1 MTLRIPEREQL
12 PTGLVSQT
20 LPVDRVLYE
29 AESPVVYLTH
39 TEFGQQL
46 VAYVADDNQE
56 GTFTVL
62 APISRES
69 LARLEGGSLSARD
82 ALTSSWMWLH
92 VTAPAGNG
100 LWPTSIED
108 LADGHLP
115 NPSTPLYPEHT
126 PLLRTRAIGERVEI
140 GRMPASVV
148 AFVADST
155 RKAIKILLDN
165 LLMLPSEGRPREEH
179 RALYDLPIQNF
190 AFASFELSFGMPDE
204 GLFPREQLR
213 EAAKK
218 LECGLAWASSIDS
231 APLTAESDAE
241 RESILRA
248 ALLLTPPQAGVIT
261 EVQVSGLW
269 IQRGSIRLTRDSRRR
284 VRQELRNIDSE
295 RVMSYTG
302 RIGEIDVDNSSFILR
317 DVEDGQDRRGFY
329 NDDLLDD
336 MITFFADAQRVAV
349 AGVERLGRLYVSAV
363 APAAEEAASSDYIVE
378 NS

>member
-1 MTLRIPEREQL
+1 
-12 PTGLVSQT
+12 
-20 LPVDRVLYE
+20 
-29 AESPVVYLTH
+29 
-39 TEFGQQL
+39 
-46 VAYVADDNQE
+46 
-56 GTFTVL
+56 
-62 APISRES
+62 
-69 LARLEGGSLSARD
+69 
-82 ALTSSWMWLH
+82 
-92 VTAPAGNG
+92 
-100 LWPTSIED
+100 
-108 LADGHLP
+108 
-115 NPSTPLYPEHT
+115 
-126 PLLRTRAIGERVEI
+126 
-140 GRMPASVV
+140 MPASVV

-204 GLFPREQLR
+204 ELFPREQLR

-218 LECGLAWASSIDS
+218 LERGLAWASSIDS
-231 APLTAESDAE
+231 APLAAESDAE
-241 RESILRA
+241 RETILRA

-302 RIGEIDVDNSSFILR
+302 RIGEIDIDNSSFILR

-363 APAAEEAASSDYIVE
+363 APAADEAASSDYIVE
-378 NS
+378 NI

>member
-1 MTLRIPEREQL
+1 MNLRIPEREQL
-12 PTGLVSQT
+12 QAGLVSDV

-29 AESPVVYLTH
+29 AESPVVFITH
-39 TEFGQQL
+39 TAFDQQL
-46 VAYVADDNQE
+46 LAYVADDNQE

-62 APISRES
+62 APVSTDN
-69 LARLEGGSLSARD
+69 LARLERGTLSVRD
-82 ALTSSWMWLH
+82 ALTLSWMWLH
-92 VTAPAGNG
+92 VASPSVSG
-100 LWPTSIED
+100 LWPVTIEE

-115 NPSTPLYPEHT
+115 NPATPLYPEHE
-126 PLLRTRAIGERVEI
+126 PLLRTRAIGERVQI

-155 RKAIKILLDN
+155 RKAIKILLDD

-190 AFASFELSFGMPDE
+190 AFASFELSFGLPDE
-204 GLFPREQLR
+204 GLFPREQFR

-218 LECGLAWASSIDS
+218 LERGLAWASSTDA

-241 RESILRA
+241 REAMLRA

-269 IQRGSIRLTRDSRRR
+269 IQRGPIRLTRDSRRR
-284 VRQELRNIDSE
+284 VRQELRDIDSE
-295 RVMSYTG
+295 RVMRYTG

-317 DVEDGQDRRGFY
+317 DLEDGQDRRGFY
-329 NDDLLDD
+329 EDDLLDD
-336 MITFFADAQRVAV
+336 MIAFFVNAQRVAV

-363 APAAEEAASSDYIVE
+363 APAADEAASSENAVE

>member
-12 PTGLVSQT
+12 QAGLVSDV

-29 AESPVVYLTH
+29 AESPVVYVTH
-39 TEFGQQL
+39 TVFNQQL
-46 VAYVADDNQE
+46 LAYVADDNQE

-69 LARLEGGSLSARD
+69 LSRLEAGTLSARD

-92 VTAPAGNG
+92 VTSPSASG
-100 LWPTSIED
+100 LWPVTIQE

-115 NPSTPLYPEHT
+115 HPATPLYPEHE
-126 PLLRTRAIGERVEI
+126 PLLRTRAIGEQVEI

-148 AFVADST
+148 AFVADAT
-155 RKAIKILLDN
+155 RKAVKILLDN
-165 LLMLPSEGRPREEH
+165 LLMVSSEGRPREEH
-179 RALYDLPIQNF
+179 RALYDLPIKSI
-190 AFASFELSFGMPDE
+190 AFASFELSFGLPDH

-213 EAAKK
+213 EAAKQ
-218 LECGLAWASSIDS
+218 LERGLAWASSIDA
-231 APLTAESDAE
+231 APLAAESDAE
-241 RESILRA
+241 REAILRA

-269 IQRGSIRLTRDSRRR
+269 IQRGRIRLNRDSRRR
-284 VRQELRNIDSE
+284 VRQELRSIDSE

-317 DVEDGQDRRGFY
+317 DLEDGHDRCGFY
-329 NDDLLDD
+329 DESLLDD
-336 MITFFADAQRVAV
+336 MIAFVADAQRVSV

-363 APAAEEAASSDYIVE
+363 VPAAGETPIPPDVIDG
-378 NS
+378 N